1 MLKPNKLANN
11 NFLSSLDLSTDEVL
25 HILDLANNFKNKKL
39 NIDLGNKVLG
49 LIFDKS
55 STRTRVSFQ
64 VAMTRLGGTTIDLNP
79 TTSQIGRGEPIKDT
93 ARVLSRYCDVI
104 AIRTFDH
111 SDLEEYA
118 KWSTKP
124 VINALTDLEHPCQAL
139 ADFMTI
145 KEEFL
150 DFKDVVL
157 TFIGD
162 GNNVAN
168 SLILC
173 GALLG
178 VEVRIACPKG
188 YEPNSLLIDKAY
200 EIYKNKNLLK
210 ITNDPNT
217 AVLGANVLYTD
228 VWSSMGEENQKEE
241 KDKYL
246 PSFFISQILDVVTL
260 EKLKFSKAD
269 IAKTKLLRKW
279 HLFLKNK
286 NIAQLDEFD
295 RFKLH
300 QELEMFLP
308 SFIFYLPQNSQLDWL
323 HKWRDNDDKLFHPSN
338 LVNGDL
344 IKKNLEI
351 KDGPI
356 LGELLQYL
364 SQELAYKRL
373 NNFDEAIYKAKQW
386 IEQNAPKC
394 D

>member
-1 MLKPNKLANN
+1 MLKPNKLAKN

-25 HILDLANNFKNKKL
+25 HILDLAKNFKNKKL

-111 SDLEEYA
+111 LDLEEYA

-139 ADFMTI
+139 ADFLTI

-157 TFIGD
+157 TLIGD

-173 GALLG
+173 GELLG
-178 VEVRIACPKG
+178 VEVRIACPRG
-188 YEPNSLLIDKAY
+188 YEPNSLVIDKAY

-228 VWSSMGEENQKEE
+228 VWSSMGEENQKEN
-241 KDKYL
+241 KDKD
-246 PSFFISQILDVVTL
+246 FNGFTID
-260 EKLKFSKAD
+260 
-269 IAKTKLLRKW
+269 
-279 HLFLKNK
+279 KN
-286 NIAQLDEFD
+286 
-295 RFKLH
+295 
-300 QELEMFLP
+300 
-308 SFIFYLPQNSQLDWL
+308 
-323 HKWRDNDDKLFHPSN
+323 
-338 LVNGDL
+338 L
-344 IKKNLEI
+344 IKVARN
-351 KDGPI
+351 
-356 LGELLQYL
+356 
-364 SQELAYKRL
+364 
-373 NNFDEAIYKAKQW
+373 EAIILHCLPAYRTKE
-386 IEQNAPKC
+386 ITDEVIDSRNSRIFEQAENRMHVQQALLC
-394 D
+394 CLGL

>member
-11 NFLSSLDLSTDEVL
+11 NFLSSLDISTDEVF
-25 HILDLANNFKNKKL
+25 HILELAKNFKNKKL
-39 NIDLGNKVLG
+39 KINLNNKVLG

-64 VAMTRLGGTTIDLNP
+64 VAMSRLGGNTIDLNP

-93 ARVLSRYCDVI
+93 ARVLSRYCDVL

-139 ADFMTI
+139 ADYLTI
-145 KEEFL
+145 KEEFI

-188 YEPNSLLIDKAY
+188 YEPNSALIKKAY

-210 ITNDPNT
+210 ITNDPHS

-228 VWSSMGEENQKEE
+228 VWSSMGEENQKDE
-241 KDKYL
+241 K
-246 PSFFISQILDVVTL
+246 
-260 EKLKFSKAD
+260 EKVFNGFNIDSDLVSKAD
-269 IAKTKLLRKW
+269 KDAIILHCLPAYRSKEITDEIFESHKSRIFDQAENRLHAQQALL
-279 HLFLKNK
+279 
-286 NIAQLDEFD
+286 
-295 RFKLH
+295 
-300 QELEMFLP
+300 
-308 SFIFYLPQNSQLDWL
+308 SC
-323 HKWRDNDDKLFHPSN
+323 
-338 LVNGDL
+338 
-344 IKKNLEI
+344 
-351 KDGPI
+351 I
-356 LGELLQYL
+356 LQ
-364 SQELAYKRL
+364 
-373 NNFDEAIYKAKQW
+373 
-386 IEQNAPKC
+386 
-394 D
+394 

>member
-1 MLKPNKLANN
+1 MLKLNKLANK
-11 NFLSSLDLSTDEVL
+11 NFLSSLDLSTNEIL
-25 HILDLANNFKNKKL
+25 HILDLAKKFKNKKI
-39 NIDLGNKVLG
+39 NIDFNNKVLG

-64 VAMTRLGGTTIDLNP
+64 VAMSRLGGSTIDLNP

-139 ADFMTI
+139 ADFLTI
-145 KEEFL
+145 YEEFF
-150 DFKDVVL
+150 DFEDVTL

-188 YEPNSLLIDKAY
+188 YEPNSLVIKKAY
-200 EIYKNKNLLK
+200 EIYKNKDLLK
-210 ITNDPNT
+210 ITNDPVN
-217 AVLGANVLYTD
+217 AVRGANVLYTD

-241 KDKYL
+241 KDKDFL
-246 PSFFISQILDVVTL
+246 GFTID
-260 EKLKFSKAD
+260 EKLVSNADKDAIILHCLPAYRDKEITDEVIESKKSRIFEQAENRMHVQQ
-269 IAKTKLLRKW
+269 ALL
-279 HLFLKNK
+279 
-286 NIAQLDEFD
+286 
-295 RFKLH
+295 
-300 QELEMFLP
+300 
-308 SFIFYLPQNSQLDWL
+308 SC
-323 HKWRDNDDKLFHPSN
+323 
-338 LVNGDL
+338 
-344 IKKNLEI
+344 
-351 KDGPI
+351 
-356 LGELLQYL
+356 LL
-364 SQELAYKRL
+364 S
-373 NNFDEAIYKAKQW
+373 
-386 IEQNAPKC
+386 
-394 D
+394 